1 MPEAPAGRIS
11 ARGRAGQARERAAE
25 AEYVQACRCTTEVM
39 YVREICADLGY
50 DMSEPSIIYEDNKAC
65 ISISEVRR
73 RYR

>member
-1 MPEAPAGRIS
+1 MSYHPRQPLVALS
-11 ARGRAGQARERAAE
+11 TAE

-65 ISISEVRR
+65 ISISEGELR
-73 RYR
+73 

>member
-1 MPEAPAGRIS
+1 MNILGGLGLACALSEWSGRQPLVTLS
-11 ARGRAGQARERAAE
+11 TAE

-65 ISISEVRR
+65 IIAA
-73 RYR
+73 